1 MKECIRSYFL
11 HRSTF
16 CLGCLFT
23 TSIWQ
28 AIESACYLR
37 LLVFLEIESLLRSGI
52 AGPRFFPRV
61 IATMISKC
69 FVKLGIIVYFGI
81 SQKIWSKDGSL
92 PNYIS
97 LLITFLWKGLQER
110 EGKIKNRKL
119 SLNFFFGQGSCLISD
134 FTRQSSNKALLV
146 QVFLRFRL

>member
-1 MKECIRSYFL
+1 MKQCIRSYFL
-11 HRSTF
+11 HGSTF
-16 CLGCLFT
+16 CLGRLFT

-28 AIESACYLR
+28 VIESACYLR
-37 LLVFLEIESLLRSGI
+37 LLVFLEIESLLRFGI

-69 FVKLGIIVYFGI
+69 FVKLGIIVYFWI

-110 EGKIKNRKL
+110 RVKSKIGNCLWTSFLVRAAVLYQTLLGKAQTKPYWSKF
-119 SLNFFFGQGSCLISD
+119 S
-134 FTRQSSNKALLV
+134 
-146 QVFLRFRL
+146 